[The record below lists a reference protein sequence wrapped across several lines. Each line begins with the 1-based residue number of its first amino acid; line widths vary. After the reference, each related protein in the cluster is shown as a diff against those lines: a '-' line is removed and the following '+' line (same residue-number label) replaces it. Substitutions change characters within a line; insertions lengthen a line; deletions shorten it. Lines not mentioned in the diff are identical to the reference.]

1 MRFPLGAPPEVIHV
15 FARAC
20 CCRQNSIRPIGFVST
35 SCAAARYEMIPT
47 SGHLRKRF
55 FRGFWR
61 KCSTPWLLNQRPA
74 VLFGVTSSGAGMP
87 RSQRFPS
94 VFSGRRPSL
103 VAEPAPGRAF
113 RSHFQRRRKSP
124 LCRPAEARAPPSTPT
139 VGESTPLLLFE
150 PRRKCSP
157 NPAGRQEVGGAPLPF
172 GRRRK

>member
-1 MRFPLGAPPEVIHV
+1 
-15 FARAC
+15 
-20 CCRQNSIRPIGFVST
+20 
-35 SCAAARYEMIPT
+35 MIPT

-124 LCRPAEARAPPSTPT
+124 LCRPAEARAPPALQRSARAPPSSFSSLAGSALQTQLGGRRSGAPPSPSGGAGSDSRNALCVVSLET
-139 VGESTPLLLFE
+139 FCSHFV
-150 PRRKCSP
+150 PRRK
-157 NPAGRQEVGGAPLPF
+157 
-172 GRRRK
+172 